1 MEQRSSTNNDDTITS
16 WNNKSSCCPAQF
28 GITILGGLDQVE
40 NYYLF
45 IFWLRTWDIARDES
59 NVGDDKVR
67 ASNDRREPPPP
78 ARQGEM
84 RERTKQQWRSRCF
97 ILTARLKDD
106 GSKVVHHPPPFSIA
120 TNTRESRSRRSK
132 RKITSQKSSLS
143 SSSRYNQ

>member
-45 IFWLRTWDIARDES
+45 IFWLRTWDIARDET

-67 ASNDRREPPPP
+67 ASNDRREPPP
-78 ARQGEM
+78 ARPPRRE
-84 RERTKQQWRSRCF
+84 ERTDKTTMEVSLFYSYC
-97 ILTARLKDD
+97 
-106 GSKVVHHPPPFSIA
+106 PF
-120 TNTRESRSRRSK
+120 K
-132 RKITSQKSSLS
+132 G
-143 SSSRYNQ
+143 